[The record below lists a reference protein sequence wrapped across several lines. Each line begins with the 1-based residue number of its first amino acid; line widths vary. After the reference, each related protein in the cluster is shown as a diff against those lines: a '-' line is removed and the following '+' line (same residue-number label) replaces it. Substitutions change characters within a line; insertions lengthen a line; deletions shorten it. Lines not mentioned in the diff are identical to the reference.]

1 MTAVYIILGILLF
14 FFLLSLLRI
23 GVRAD
28 FTGDIADTS
37 VTVIAG
43 PARIQ
48 MLPKPDKP
56 EKPKKP
62 KKEKKKK
69 TPQEESTKGK
79 EKKKLSLS
87 AQDIKTLLPAVW
99 ASLKGGL
106 RKTRQRLLIDP
117 LHLSASLPG
126 AADPAGAAELYG
138 YVNAGMWTVMPQLE
152 RLMRIPDPRLH
163 VEVDF
168 DAAELRLTGEVGV
181 TLQIRDLLAIG
192 LAFAK
197 PVLRWYLAMQKRH
210 SAQEKAQAKENGAA
224 PKEHDTADRT
234 PSGDGA
240 DHTTT

>member
-1 MTAVYIILGILLF
+1 MTAVYIILGIAAAL
-14 FFLLSLLRI
+14 FLLSLLRV
-23 GVRAD
+23 GVHIA
-28 FTGDIADTS
+28 FGDEMR
-37 VTVIAG
+37 VTAMAG
-43 PARIQ
+43 PVRMQ
-48 MLPKPDKP
+48 LLPRPDKP
-56 EKPKKP
+56 EKEKP
-62 KKEKKKK
+62 KKEEPSGEKK
-69 TPQEESTKGK
+69 PEG
-79 EKKKLSLS
+79 EKKKERRLDLTKEDVRT
-87 AQDIKTLLPAVW
+87 ALPAVW
-99 ASLKGGL
+99 EALKKGL
-106 RKTRQRLLIDP
+106 GKTRQRLRIDP
-117 LHLSASLPG
+117 MQVSAVLGG
-126 AADPAGAAELYG
+126 AIDPAGAAELYG

-163 VEVDF
+163 VEADF
-168 DAAELRLTGEVGV
+168 DASELRLTGEVGV

>member
-28 FTGDIADTS
+28 FAGDLADTS

-106 RKTRQRLLIDP
+106 RKTRQRLLIDRW
-117 LHLSASLPG
+117 SCRRCCRG
-126 AADPAGAAELYG
+126 R
-138 YVNAGMWTVMPQLE
+138 WT
-152 RLMRIPDPRLH
+152 RRGR
-163 VEVDF
+163 
-168 DAAELRLTGEVGV
+168 RSCT
-181 TLQIRDLLAIG
+181 AI
-192 LAFAK
+192 
-197 PVLRWYLAMQKRH
+197 
-210 SAQEKAQAKENGAA
+210 S
-224 PKEHDTADRT
+224 T
-234 PSGDGA
+234 PECGR
-240 DHTTT
+240 

>member
-1 MTAVYIILGILLF
+1 MTALYIILGILLVL
-14 FFLLSLLRI
+14 FLLSLLRL
-23 GVRAD
+23 GVRVE
-28 FTGDIADTS
+28 FTGSLAETR

-48 MLPKPDKP
+48 LLPKPEKQ
-56 EKPKKP
+56 EKPRK
-62 KKEKKKK
+62 KKEKPAK
-69 TPQEESTKGK
+69 TKAEGG
-79 EKKKLSLS
+79 EKKKLHLTKE
-87 AQDIKTLLPAVW
+87 DIKAALPALW
-99 ASLKGGL
+99 ECLKNGL

-117 LHLSASLPG
+117 LQLSASLPG

-152 RLMRIPDPRLH
+152 RLMHIPDPRLH

-210 SAQEKAQAKENGAA
+210 SGQEKAQAKENGAA

-240 DHTTT
+240 DHITT

>member
-1 MTAVYIILGILLF
+1 MTALYIILGILLVL
-14 FFLLSLLRI
+14 FLLSLLRL
-23 GVRAD
+23 GVRVE
-28 FTGDIADTS
+28 FTGSLAETR

-48 MLPKPDKP
+48 LLPKP
-56 EKPKKP
+56 EKPEKP
-62 KKEKKKK
+62 
-69 TPQEESTKGK
+69 QK
-79 EKKKLSLS
+79 EKKKLYLTKE
-87 AQDIKTLLPAVW
+87 DIKTALPALW
-99 ASLKGGL
+99 ECLQNGL

-168 DAAELRLTGEVGV
+168 DASELRLTGEVGV

-240 DHTTT
+240 DHITT

>member
-1 MTAVYIILGILLF
+1 MTALYIILGILLLL
-14 FFLLSLLRI
+14 FLLSLLRI
-23 GVRAD
+23 GIRAELGEE
-28 FTGDIADTS
+28 TRL
-37 VTVIAG
+37 TVIAG

-48 MLPKPDKP
+48 VLPKA
-56 EKPKKP
+56 EKPKREKKP
-62 KKEKKKK
+62 KKKKAEAPPPPTEEKKKK
-69 TPQEESTKGK
+69 
-79 EKKKLSLS
+79 KLPLT
-87 AQDIKTLLPAVW
+87 ARDVKTLLPAVW
-99 ASLKGGL
+99 QSLKGGL
-106 RKTRQRLLIDP
+106 RKTRQRLRIDP
-117 LHLSASLPG
+117 LTLSASLPG
-126 AADPAGAAELYG
+126 AEDPAGAAELYG

-168 DAAELRLTGEVGV
+168 DASELRLTGEAGV

-192 LAFAK
+192 FAFAK

>member
-1 MTAVYIILGILLF
+1 MTALYIILGILMA
-14 FFLLSLLRI
+14 FFLLSLLRL
-23 GVRAD
+23 GVRVE
-28 FTGDIADTS
+28 FTGSLAETR

-48 MLPKPDKP
+48 LLPKPAKAKA
-56 EKPKKP
+56 EGG
-62 KKEKKKK
+62 EKKKK
-69 TPQEESTKGK
+69 LHLTK
-79 EKKKLSLS
+79 E
-87 AQDIKTLLPAVW
+87 DIKTALPALW
-99 ASLKGGL
+99 ECLKNGL

-168 DAAELRLTGEVGV
+168 DASELRLTGEVGV

-240 DHTTT
+240 DHITT

>member
-1 MTAVYIILGILLF
+1 M
-14 FFLLSLLRI
+14 
-23 GVRAD
+23 
-28 FTGDIADTS
+28 
-37 VTVIAG
+37 
-43 PARIQ
+43 
-48 MLPKPDKP
+48 
-56 EKPKKP
+56 
-62 KKEKKKK
+62 
-69 TPQEESTKGK
+69 
-79 EKKKLSLS
+79 
-87 AQDIKTLLPAVW
+87 
-99 ASLKGGL
+99 
-106 RKTRQRLLIDP
+106 
-117 LHLSASLPG
+117 SASLPG

-240 DHTTT
+240 DHITI

>member
-1 MTAVYIILGILLF
+1 MTALYIILGILLA
-14 FFLLSLLRI
+14 FFLLSLLRL
-23 GVRAD
+23 GVRVE
-28 FTGDIADTS
+28 FTGGLAETR

-48 MLPKPDKP
+48 LLPKP
-56 EKPKKP
+56 EKPEKP
-62 KKEKKKK
+62 QKEKKKK
-69 TPQEESTKGK
+69 EKPAKAKAEGG
-79 EKKKLSLS
+79 EKKKKLHLTKE
-87 AQDIKTLLPAVW
+87 DIKTALPALW
-99 ASLKGGL
+99 ECLQNGL

-117 LHLSASLPG
+117 LQLSASLPG

-152 RLMRIPDPRLH
+152 RLMRIPNPRLH
-163 VEVDF
+163 VEADF

-192 LAFAK
+192 FAFAK

-210 SAQEKAQAKENGAA
+210 SAQEKAQAQENGAA

-240 DHTTT
+240 DHITT

>member
-1 MTAVYIILGILLF
+1 MTALYIILGILLA
-14 FFLLSLLRI
+14 FFLLSLLRL
-23 GVRAD
+23 GMRVQ
-28 FTGDIADTS
+28 FTGSLAETR

-48 MLPKPDKP
+48 LLPKP
-56 EKPKKP
+56 EKPEKP
-62 KKEKKKK
+62 QKEKKKK
-69 TPQEESTKGK
+69 EKPAKAKAEGG
-79 EKKKLSLS
+79 EKKKLHLTKE
-87 AQDIKTLLPAVW
+87 DIKTALPALW
-99 ASLKGGL
+99 KCLQNGL

-240 DHTTT
+240 DHITT

>member
-1 MTAVYIILGILLF
+1 M
-14 FFLLSLLRI
+14 
-23 GVRAD
+23 
-28 FTGDIADTS
+28 
-37 VTVIAG
+37 
-43 PARIQ
+43 
-48 MLPKPDKP
+48 
-56 EKPKKP
+56 KKP
-62 KKEKKKK
+62 LEKKKK
-69 TPQEESTKGK
+69 EKPAKAKAEGG
-79 EKKKLSLS
+79 EKKKLHLTKE
-87 AQDIKTLLPAVW
+87 DIKTALPALW
-99 ASLKGGL
+99 ECLKNGL

-138 YVNAGMWTVMPQLE
+138 YVNTGMWTVMPQLE

-163 VEVDF
+163 VEVGF
-168 DAAELRLTGEVGV
+168 DASELRLTGEVGV

-240 DHTTT
+240 DHITT

>member
-28 FTGDIADTS
+28 FAGDLADTR

-56 EKPKKP
+56 EKP

-117 LHLSASLPG
+117 LELSAVLPG
-126 AADPAGAAELYG
+126 AMDPAGAAELYG
-138 YVNAGMWTVMPQLE
+138 YINAGMWTVMPQLE
-152 RLMRIPDPRLH
+152 QLTRIPDPGLH

-168 DAAELRLTGEVGV
+168 DSEQLRLTGRLGV
-181 TLQIRDLLAIG
+181 SLQIRDLFAIG
-192 LAFAK
+192 WAFAK
-197 PVLRWYLAMQKRH
+197 PVIRWLLAMRKRQ
-210 SAQEKAQAKENGAA
+210 SAAEKTRAAQSAA
-224 PKEHDTADRT
+224 QQREAVHTA
-234 PSGDGA
+234 PDGA
-240 DHTTT
+240 GHTTTSTSTKES

>member
-1 MTAVYIILGILLF
+1 MTALYIILGILLVL
-14 FFLLSLLRI
+14 FLLSLLRL
-23 GVRAD
+23 GVRVEFAGSLAE
-28 FTGDIADTS
+28 TRVAA
-37 VTVIAG
+37 IAG

-48 MLPKPDKP
+48 LLPKP
-56 EKPKKP
+56 EKPEKP
-62 KKEKKKK
+62 QKEKKKK
-69 TPQEESTKGK
+69 EKPAKAKAEGS
-79 EKKKLSLS
+79 EKKKKLHLTKE
-87 AQDIKTLLPAVW
+87 DIKTALPALW
-99 ASLKGGL
+99 ECLQNGL

-152 RLMRIPDPRLH
+152 RLMRIPNPRLH
-163 VEVDF
+163 VEADF

-210 SAQEKAQAKENGAA
+210 SAQEKAQAKEKGAA

-240 DHTTT
+240 DHITT

>member
-1 MTAVYIILGILLF
+1 MTALCIILGILLVL
-14 FFLLSLLRI
+14 FLLSLLRL
-23 GVRAD
+23 GVRVE
-28 FTGDIADTS
+28 FTGSLAETR

-48 MLPKPDKP
+48 LLPKP
-56 EKPKKP
+56 EKPEKP
-62 KKEKKKK
+62 QKEKEKPAKAK
-69 TPQEESTKGK
+69 AEGG
-79 EKKKLSLS
+79 EKKKLHLTKE
-87 AQDIKTLLPAVW
+87 DIKTALPALW
-99 ASLKGGL
+99 ECLQNGL

-126 AADPAGAAELYG
+126 AADPAGAAELCG

-168 DAAELRLTGEVGV
+168 DASELRLTGEVGV

-192 LAFAK
+192 FAFAR

-240 DHTTT
+240 DHITT

>member
-1 MTAVYIILGILLF
+1 MTALYIILGILLA
-14 FFLLSLLRI
+14 FFLLSLLRL
-23 GVRAD
+23 GVRVE
-28 FTGDIADTS
+28 FTGSLAETR
-37 VTVIAG
+37 VTAIAG

-48 MLPKPDKP
+48 LLPKP
-56 EKPKKP
+56 EKPEKP
-62 KKEKKKK
+62 QKEKKKPAK
-69 TPQEESTKGK
+69 AKAEDG
-79 EKKKLSLS
+79 EKKKKLHLTKE
-87 AQDIKTLLPAVW
+87 DIKTALPALW
-99 ASLKGGL
+99 ECLKNGL

-126 AADPAGAAELYG
+126 AVDPAGAAELYG

-163 VEVDF
+163 VEADF
-168 DAAELRLTGEVGV
+168 DASELRLTGEVGV

-210 SAQEKAQAKENGAA
+210 SAQEKVQAKENGAA